1 MSRWKAAAIHLSISL
16 AIGTVVG
23 VLLFE
28 FWYPPPYFRADG
40 GSELILLLVGVD
52 LCVGPLL
59 TLLVFRVGKRGLRFD
74 LTAIAIMQAIA
85 LIYGMSVVSK
95 SRPIFLVGV
104 VDRFVLVAA
113 DEVTDADLAQ
123 GQQPQFRSRS
133 WAGPRLVAVQ
143 MPSDP
148 NERSDLAFSALSGR
162 DAQNLPKYYRDF
174 STQGRTLLA
183 DAKSLAALRK
193 KGPAADEMVS
203 RWLHDSGRAPASV
216 AWLPLQAR
224 KHDMTM
230 LIDASTAI
238 PLKALPIDPW

>member
-148 NERSDLAFSALSGR
+148 NETKRSGVLGLVRA
-162 DAQNLPKYYRDF
+162 
-174 STQGRTLLA
+174 GRTESSQVLPRFLHAGQDATGGCQVPGRLA
-183 DAKSLAALRK
+183 QKRTC
-193 KGPAADEMVS
+193 
-203 RWLHDSGRAPASV
+203 RR
-216 AWLPLQAR
+216 
-224 KHDMTM
+224 
-230 LIDASTAI
+230 
-238 PLKALPIDPW
+238 